1 VVIKVPIP
9 LDPRN
14 SRYVFPS
21 IPTNGPMHGFITIQR
36 KTKTPGLSSSRSK
49 GANTRL
55 PLMRLVTP
63 CKKIQLTAYCIAR
76 FSMAELW
83 REPLEA

>member
-1 VVIKVPIP
+1 MF
-9 LDPRN
+9 
-14 SRYVFPS
+14 SQT
-21 IPTNGPMHGFITIQR
+21 IPTTGSLHGFITIQR
-36 KTKTPGLSSSRSK
+36 KTKTPESSLSRSEGTK
-49 GANTRL
+49 TRS

-76 FSMAELW
+76 FSMADLW